1 MATRLS
7 SQSQLFFIRM
17 VIREIKMVVK
27 ISNYNYNQNM
37 IDVFNCIWIVKN
49 VFVTKVLYS
58 FVQIICNLNLYC
70 SSVQSF
76 KYRRLFSG
84 TYPLIYSHPWSFYM
98 QIHYMRAY
106 FWSPYL
112 SHITRSTCTYDPK
125 EI

>member
-1 MATRLS
+1 MIKANYKFCLKVISNCLKLMATRLS

-76 KYRRLFSG
+76 KYRRPSLYAVFLPAILCICD
-84 TYPLIYSHPWSFYM
+84 TEISFFLEP
-98 QIHYMRAY
+98 I
-106 FWSPYL
+106 L
-112 SHITRSTCTYDPK
+112 
-125 EI
+125 